1 MTGAD
6 SWAALVG
13 SRLCHDLV
21 SPLGAI
27 GNGVELLQMVQSP
40 GPEIALIDQAVQ
52 AAQARLRLY
61 RLAFGAASAGQTVPP
76 RDLTDAL
83 TALAERIAVHAT
95 LPNQIDRPL
104 ARRLMLAVLCAESA
118 LAWGGA
124 LTLTDAGLTA
134 EAPRLRLDPGLWPA
148 LAQGQPP
155 QSPAPATVHF
165 ALLAAA
171 GPVRVETGETRLAI
185 SL

>member
-1 MTGAD
+1 MTGPD

-40 GPEIALIDQAVQ
+40 GPEIALIDAAVQ

-61 RLAFGAASAGQTVPP
+61 RLAFGAAAPGQEATR
-76 RDLTDAL
+76 RDLAEGLAAL
-83 TALAERIAVHAT
+83 PERISLDAT
-95 LPNQIDRPL
+95 LPERLPRAQ
-104 ARRLMLAVLCAESA
+104 ARRLMLALLCAESA
-118 LAWGGA
+118 LAWGGTV
-124 LTLTDAGLTA
+124 TLDAHGLQA
-134 EAPRLRLDPGLWPA
+134 EAARLRLDPGLWAA

-155 QSPAPATVHF
+155 HSPDPATVHF
-165 ALLAAA
+165 ALLATS
-171 GPVRVETGETRLAI
+171 GPVGLETGETWLTI